1 MCLVENK
8 QQSDD
13 LNDEKSFIRLIFL
26 IFILLQQAL
35 SQMYL
40 KRKKKTCPSMIV
52 ARWVIE

>member
-13 LNDEKSFIRLIFL
+13 LNDEKSFIRLIFF

-40 KRKKKTCPSMIV
+40 KRKKKL
-52 ARWVIE
+52 AHL